1 MKKQL
6 LLILFI
12 SSSLFS
18 QNTVGTISVTPD
30 VYDGYT
36 LFSSHT
42 NTFLLNNCGQVV
54 NQWVSAY
61 PPGHSVYLLPDG
73 NLIRAGRKD
82 GFSSINFGGVGG
94 IIEMFDW
101 EGNVV
106 WQYEF
111 NTDDGRLHHDI
122 FPMPNGNILM
132 TAATRIFTA
141 DALQAGRDPNLLTQE
156 DLYNERIFEVEPLP
170 NNGFNIVWEWNVT
183 DHMIQD
189 FDDTKDNFGVV
200 TDNFRKLDINFTNG
214 SFTGSNWLHM
224 NSVQYNEAL
233 DQIVI
238 SSRNLSEIWIIDHST
253 TTAEAATSNGGTY
266 GHGGDFLYRWG
277 NPQSYDKGT
286 EIDRILYGQ
295 HTPYMIPPGLN
306 DAGKIMVF
314 NNGSGRTPVFS
325 EVLLID
331 PPTTAPGEYTYDN
344 TNPFGPESPEIY
356 YEEPDEFFSGILS
369 SAFRLPNG
377 NTLICEGAEGR
388 FFELDESNTLVWEY
402 FIPMNNV
409 TGAITAQGDPRPA
422 TGNTTFRA
430 LKYGADYAAFAG
442 RDLTPGDPI
451 ETNFNL
457 DACATLSTESNET
470 LQTSIYPN
478 PVASTL
484 TVQSSE
490 QIDKIELYDVLGK
503 KVASITGA
511 TAINM
516 ATFNSG
522 IYILKVHS
530 NNKVTSQKV
539 IKN

>member
-1 MKKQL
+1 
-6 LLILFI
+6 
-12 SSSLFS
+12 
-18 QNTVGTISVTPD
+18 
-30 VYDGYT
+30 
-36 LFSSHT
+36 
-42 NTFLLNNCGQVV
+42 
-54 NQWVSAY
+54 
-61 PPGHSVYLLPDG
+61 
-73 NLIRAGRKD
+73 
-82 GFSSINFGGVGG
+82 
-94 IIEMFDW
+94 
-101 EGNVV
+101 
-106 WQYEF
+106 
-111 NTDDGRLHHDI
+111 
-122 FPMPNGNILM
+122 
-132 TAATRIFTA
+132 
-141 DALQAGRDPNLLTQE
+141 
-156 DLYNERIFEVEPLP
+156 
-170 NNGFNIVWEWNVT
+170 
-183 DHMIQD
+183 
-189 FDDTKDNFGVV
+189 
-200 TDNFRKLDINFTNG
+200 
-214 SFTGSNWLHM
+214 
-224 NSVQYNEAL
+224 
-233 DQIVI
+233 VI

-295 HTPYMIPPGLN
+295 HTPYIIPPGLN

-356 YEEPDEFFSGILS
+356 YEEPDEFFSRILS

-457 DACATLSTESNET
+457 GACATLSTESNET